1 VRSYTCRLG
10 VVVLVSAPSLS
21 RQRSDLKHKHV
32 DDLYPQ
38 FFEKA
43 PHPNMAEFVRKLKW
57 DAPKRPQA
65 ADEERSDTKKA
76 RGDAKDRDNDHNRGL
91 LSSCSVQ

>member
-1 VRSYTCRLG
+1 
-10 VVVLVSAPSLS
+10 
-21 RQRSDLKHKHV
+21 V

-43 PHPNMAEFVRKLKW
+43 PHPNMVEYVRKLKW

-65 ADEERSDTKKA
+65 ADEERSDPKKA
-76 RGDAKDRDNDHNRGL
+76 RGDKDRDDHNRGL
-91 LSSCSVQ
+91 LSSCTIQ